1 MELSNLIK
9 MLGNPALLQQQL
21 KELQERLATV
31 SVTGTA
37 GGNMASV
44 TLNGAM
50 QITNVYLSPE
60 IFASGDVVIVQDLF
74 KAAYNDAQARLKEAM
89 KNSIPANISGLPGD
103 INQENISLILNN
115 LFKQ

>member
-1 MELSNLIK
+1 MEISDLFK

-21 KELQERLATV
+21 KETQERLASIT
-31 SVTGTA
+31 VTGTA

-60 IFASGDVVIVQDLF
+60 VFASGDVVIVQDLF
-74 KAAYNDAQARLKEAM
+74 KAAYNDAQAKLKEAM
-89 KNSIPANISGLPGD
+89 KNIIPASTSGIPGG
-103 INQENISLILNN
+103 INPEDLSSIFNN

>member
-1 MELSNLIK
+1 MELSDLFK

-21 KELQERLATV
+21 KETQERLASV

-37 GGNMASV
+37 GGNIASV

-60 IFASGDVVIVQDLF
+60 VFASGDVVIVQDLF
-74 KAAYNDAQARLKEAM
+74 KAAYNDAQAKLKEVM
-89 KNSIPANISGLPGD
+89 KNMIPTNASGIPGGINPED
-103 INQENISLILNN
+103 ITTLFNN